1 MADWWIRCI
10 DCNQVAHIT
19 DYDRFPQYHCDEDLD
34 EITEEP
40 VDDTKRFMVQHRNHR
55 MEELTVIKNS
65 FISEGCYGEPLKVN
79 YREATNGKERFVIKG
94 WREDVKSP
102 LRYELIPG
110 YIKTTFRLEA
120 QSGEIR
126 RQMSEEMAHPP
137 LAAAKIER
145 FIKIVEEVIS
155 RFPVRYA
162 IETTAES
169 DTPLGSYCKMDTNI
183 VREVLRL
190 SEEVFDAKELRKIEQ
205 FIYRNNNFK
214 DPMTLLFKRSFDVK
228 RRHTASLKSE
238 KKQLPSDGA
247 VVQRLI
253 R

>member
-40 VDDTKRFMVQHRNHR
+40 VDDTKHFMGQHRNHR
-55 MEELTVIKNS
+55 REELTVIKNS

-110 YIKTTFRLEA
+110 YIKTGFRLEV
-120 QSGEIR
+120 QSDEIR
-126 RQMSEEMAHPP
+126 RQMSEEMVPPP
-137 LAAAKIER
+137 LAAAKIEQ
-145 FIKIVEEVIS
+145 FIKIVEKVVS
-155 RFPVRYA
+155 RSPMRNT
-162 IETTAES
+162 IEITAES
-169 DTPLGSYCKMDTNI
+169 DTPLGAYCKMDATI
-183 VREVLRL
+183 VRGILRL
-190 SEEVFDAKELRKIEQ
+190 SEEVFDAKELRKVEQ

-228 RRHTASLKSE
+228 RKRTAPLKSDE
-238 KKQLPSDGA
+238 KQLPSDGT
-247 VVQRLI
+247 VVRRLI